1 MPNTYAS
8 NTVYFR
14 LCFSTDGSSLEFSEG
29 TPRLWE
35 HDEGSSLNSSICGGT
50 RAFAHKF
57 CISSFV
63 SSYSDVK
70 PILAYCTFRH
80 MRFGSPRSDCLRL
93 VPYICSRLLHNVS
106 KWFQNAPD
114 CSRFTEKMLPDVRV
128 MQISPRSTPAEF
140 GKKTIGAF
148 RVKKSSVMK
157 AKLGRQKKS
166 NQEKPVQ
173 SQSIPRHEKDSSIDS
188 DAGHTASN

>member
-1 MPNTYAS
+1 MLPATEEIVAVPVVFGWSVIAVVATAGSVPNTYAS

-50 RAFAHKF
+50 RAFTHKF

-70 PILAYCTFRH
+70 PILAYCTF
-80 MRFGSPRSDCLRL
+80 
-93 VPYICSRLLHNVS
+93 
-106 KWFQNAPD
+106 
-114 CSRFTEKMLPDVRV
+114 
-128 MQISPRSTPAEF
+128 
-140 GKKTIGAF
+140 
-148 RVKKSSVMK
+148 
-157 AKLGRQKKS
+157 
-166 NQEKPVQ
+166 
-173 SQSIPRHEKDSSIDS
+173 
-188 DAGHTASN
+188 